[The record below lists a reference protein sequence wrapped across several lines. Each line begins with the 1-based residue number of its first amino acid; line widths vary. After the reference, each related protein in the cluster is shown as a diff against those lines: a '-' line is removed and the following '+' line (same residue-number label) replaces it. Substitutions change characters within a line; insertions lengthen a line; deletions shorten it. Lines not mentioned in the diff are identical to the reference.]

1 MCSHRGN
8 NTVDTNDLSQKLQDQ
23 LQSSG
28 ALDPGSLSSTSIF
41 VWMVVGCI
49 GTGYFIYGKKQHR
62 YVPLFAGIGLSFYP
76 LFVSNFLAQV
86 VIGVVLI
93 AAPFLIRE

>member
-1 MCSHRGN
+1 MDSA
-8 NTVDTNDLSQKLQDQ
+8 DLSTKLQDQ
-23 LQSSG
+23 LQTSG
-28 ALDPGSLSSTSIF
+28 ALDPSSFSPTSIM

-49 GTGYFIYGKKQHR
+49 GMGYFIYGKKQHR

-86 VIGVVLI
+86 VIGVALI
-93 AAPFLIRE
+93 AAPFIIRE